1 MHCSL
6 KGNDQMMR
14 SIFSRERIKSKNWQ
28 TVNSCLTYPRE
39 NLEVICLLCRTEV
52 TNIFSLEFLFK
63 NILLVLSGFH
73 ISCFDPFYPIP
84 QALQIHPLSIPHPTF
99 HPLSIY
105 YPILHLF
112 FFKTIQSNLCFLYT
126 LTLPTDPG
134 CCSD

>member
-28 TVNSCLTYPRE
+28 TVNSCLTYPQE
-39 NLEVICLLCRTEV
+39 NLEVIRLLCRTEV

-105 YPILHLF
+105 YPILHH